1 MSFLANLFR
10 GSTISREVPTV
21 NYPEPGEVTPS
32 LFPSGGPGTSIVTT
46 EPAQPEVTTRT
57 ISTRRP
63 PPLLAFIADFL
74 AGLSRQ
80 GAGPGIQARL
90 QSQQDDLNRQM
101 KEIDREPQL
110 KEAEYEKS
118 KPQWKVNSDGSVVM
132 VRPGLLETQGARAV
146 TVFGKKESDPIKFE
160 ETLAKV
166 QKDYGVE
173 FTPRDR
179 ARAYLKYQAY
189 LGQEKENRNPSQFFG
204 ELEQI
209 VSEGQKRETEQG
221 LFDNNFDDAKSAL
234 LSLGPF
240 DKEEQAQ
247 VGAAIANSQ
256 LKKTVQPLQLL
267 ATSIAG
273 KRQAVEIK
281 RMGASI
287 IEPSQDEI
295 EAYAEDLESGQ
306 IETTNVPV
314 KLRGKVLALIKSRG
328 GVVVSKDKREQI
340 NAFQSA
346 QQIVNDIEEISK
358 KVNTETGFRSV
369 IVGRTRQA
377 AALAQ
382 EDPDVSLFQSKR
394 GTLGLLIRALGER
407 GVLTEGDIQRAGA
420 LIPLVTDSKTVAER
434 KINALRGLMT
444 NIEKTRLGAAG
455 QKLSLPKSQAGPKY
469 AIGDVVIYQGK
480 RHRVTAVN
488 TDGTYVLALDE

>member
-21 NYPEPGEVTPS
+21 NYPAPGEVTPS

-46 EPAQPEVTTRT
+46 EPAQPEATTRT

-273 KRQAVEIK
+273 KRDVAQARQERGGVADTFKQIQ
-281 RMGASI
+281 RLNQQAN
-287 IEPSQDEI
+287 Q
-295 EAYAEDLESGQ
+295 ED
-306 IETTNVPV
+306 
-314 KLRGKVLALIKSRG
+314 KLRGDYEQEV
-328 GVVVSKDKREQI
+328 KD
-340 NAFQSA
+340 
-346 QQIVNDIEEISK
+346 
-358 KVNTETGFRSV
+358 
-369 IVGRTRQA
+369 
-377 AALAQ
+377 
-382 EDPDVSLFQSKR
+382 
-394 GTLGLLIRALGER
+394 
-407 GVLTEGDIQRAGA
+407 
-420 LIPLVTDSKTVAER
+420 LVTVRNQYDRIAVAMKEQTPASD
-434 KINALRGLMT
+434 I
-444 NIEKTRLGAAG
+444 
-455 QKLSLPKSQAGPKY
+455 SLVFAYMKMLDPTS
-469 AIGDVVIYQGK
+469 VVRESEY
-480 RHRVTAVN
+480 
-488 TDGTYVLALDE
+488 